1 MILQAVE
8 SEALTR
14 SKIMYQAILNFKQVS
29 DYTALLTE
37 EGLLT
42 YLERDRKYAITD
54 RGKQFLKLFKE
65 TNKLLTTSYDDMAEV
80 NVEQNIQ
87 QREVALH
94 K

>member
-1 MILQAVE
+1 ME

-14 SKIMYQAILNFKQVS
+14 SKIMYQAILNFKQVTS
-29 DYTALLTE
+29 YTALLTE

-87 QREVALH
+87 QREAALH